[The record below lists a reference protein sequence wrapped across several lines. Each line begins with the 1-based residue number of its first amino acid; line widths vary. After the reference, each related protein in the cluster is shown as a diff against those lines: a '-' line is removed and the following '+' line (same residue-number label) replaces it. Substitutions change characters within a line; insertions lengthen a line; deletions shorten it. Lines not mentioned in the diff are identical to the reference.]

1 MSNEKVTPH
10 FTANKILSPKQLWM
24 NNSRIRLEL
33 KGSCLKQD
41 KAPFT
46 RNSAVHLFIV
56 YELGRSLKYL
66 NAVFTL
72 KACLFGAVKITKNS
86 DPDEYSYSG
95 YGIGFDSR
103 SPFSIPNFDW
113 GKNDITFGV
122 DMSSSLHIDNENKD
136 ILILGKVLTQG
147 LDNATLTTEANYA
160 INFSR
165 SQKKLFKYS
174 L

>member
-86 DPDEYSYSG
+86 DPDEYSYWG

-122 DMSSSLHIDNENKD
+122 DMSSSLHIDNKNKD
-136 ILILGKVLTQG
+136 ILILVKVPTQG
-147 LDNATLTTEANYA
+147 LENTIWTTEANYA
-160 INFSR
+160 ISFSR
-165 SQKKLFKYS
+165 SPKKIF
-174 L
+174 